1 MYLAWGRKRHM
12 RMQVLADGTPGPWAA
27 SASGPGAR
35 AILAKEAGL
44 HVFEVPSASGGF
56 DRLVARVRVAAQ
68 PAAPATP
75 QRSASA
81 QAIACLSAAPSDT
94 VIVRRYRA
102 QPSPLVRDAQDGWRT
117 GRLDLVL
124 GGDFDLMQQRL
135 EAT

>member
-1 MYLAWGRKRHM
+1 
-12 RMQVLADGTPGPWAA
+12 VLADGSPGPWAA

-35 AILAKEAGL
+35 AILARETGL

-68 PAAPATP
+68 PAAPAPT
-75 QRSASA
+75 QRSASTH
-81 QAIACLSAAPSDT
+81 AIACLSAAAADTDT